1 LNLKHDKIRKY
12 VKTSELLNVIKVVSK
27 YKTEKIQK
35 LVDIS
40 NEKKTEEELVI
51 SCETTPSESR
61 EKFVPLGWT

>member
-1 LNLKHDKIRKY
+1 
-12 VKTSELLNVIKVVSK
+12 VSK